1 MYLYEA
7 ISCRHTVRRY
17 LEKKVPEELRRQILR
32 FFDSTER
39 LDENLAAEAV
49 ISDREKRG
57 SRRKQGLRGREAEA
71 PQLLTVYSEAGALAE
86 KNAGYI
92 LEQVSLYLVCKG
104 IGSRIISG
112 EDKAGRV
119 RNGKKAMISMEF
131 GYPDE
136 PLFRESP
143 LAKRLP
149 LRKLCFPSEEPEE
162 AMRTILRAARLAPS
176 ALNCQPWRFET
187 AGMKLRVFEK
197 ITLAGKLAGRKYREI
212 SFGCMLANISLAADE
227 LWLHENISFANPSS
241 GKGGNKLNLMMTIT
255 FTP

>member
-39 LDENLAAEAV
+39 LDDHLAAEAV
-49 ISDREKRG
+49 ISDREEKKGRG
-57 SRRKQGLRGREAEA
+57 KGRFRRRDSGA
-71 PQLLTVYSEAGALAE
+71 PQLLTVYSAAGSLAE

-92 LEQVSLYLVCKG
+92 LEQVALYLVCKG
-104 IGSRIISG
+104 LGSRILGG
-112 EDKAGRV
+112 EAGAGRA
-119 RNGKKAMISMEF
+119 RNGKRAVASMEF

-149 LRKLCFPSEEPEE
+149 LRKLCFPSE
-162 AMRTILRAARLAPS
+162 RTQAKTRMLTSRRS
-176 ALNCQPWRFET
+176 R
-187 AGMKLRVFEK
+187 
-197 ITLAGKLAGRKYREI
+197 RKRCGP
-212 SFGCMLANISLAADE
+212 SFGQPGSPRRRSTASR
-227 LWLHENISFANPSS
+227 
-241 GKGGNKLNLMMTIT
+241 GGLSR
-255 FTP
+255 PG

>member
-39 LDENLAAEAV
+39 LDDHLAAEAV
-49 ISDREKRG
+49 ISDREEKKGRG
-57 SRRKQGLRGREAEA
+57 KGRFRRRDSGA
-71 PQLLTVYSEAGALAE
+71 PQLLTVYSAAGSLAE

-92 LEQVSLYLVCKG
+92 LEQVALYLVCKG
-104 IGSRIISG
+104 LGSRILGG
-112 EDKAGRV
+112 EAGAGRA
-119 RNGKKAMISMEF
+119 RNGKRAVASMEF

-176 ALNCQPWRFET
+176 ALNCQPWRFEPS
-187 AGMKLRVFEK
+187 GMKLRVFEK
-197 ITLAGKLAGRKYREI
+197 ITLAGKLAGRKYREV

-227 LWLHENISFANPSS
+227 LWLHENIVFAGAAS
-241 GKGGNKLNLMMTIT
+241 GKGGNTPNLVMTIT